1 MISVPQLKK
10 SDSRYLKKRF
20 KLNAYKGIDKVRTD
34 MIFGSQKE
42 VRLNTLEMLKENKKR
57 FNDSV
62 ERR

>member
-20 KLNAYKGIDKVRTD
+20 KLNAYKGIDKVRTN

-42 VRLNTLEMLKENKKR
+42 VKLNTMQMLKENKKR
-57 FNDSV
+57 FNNSV
-62 ERR
+62 GKR